1 MNMPD
6 YMNEPDGGKE
16 RDTLPDPE
24 DRTPEEWT
32 EALKQTPVGR
42 LMTNKDKIRYE
53 PRIVTEADI
62 KKDPMPGLSTVQAL
76 GVTSPD
82 VQFTHLHPRVDD
94 DGAFICMEPNCS
106 EPALHS
112 RARCLY
118 HAEEHDRRVAEAAR
132 KQVAKDENGGMDL
145 PEGQAETI
153 LEEAQRITSQD
164 RNKSYGTPDQNH
176 TLTADFLAVWLG
188 GRYRGQSVL
197 ERLDSYD
204 TCVFNL
210 LQKVSRMA
218 HQLRTEGRPQRD
230 TLVDIAGYTQN
241 MAMIDMARFPS
252 KTPPRA
258 S

>member
-6 YMNEPDGGKE
+6 D
-16 RDTLPDPE
+16 DHLL
-24 DRTPEEWT
+24 RTPQEWRW
-32 EALKQTPVGR
+32 AVDKTPEQAG
-42 LMTNKDKIRYE
+42 
-53 PRIVTEADI
+53 RIVTEADI
-62 KKDPMPGLSTVQAL
+62 KKDPVPGMGTVDWSQEAPGLIRDAIREFEA
-76 GVTSPD
+76 GVG
-82 VQFTHLHPRVDD
+82 PR
-94 DGAFICMEPNCS
+94 ICMEPKCS
-106 EPALHS
+106 EPSLHS
-112 RARCLY
+112 RARCLA
-118 HAEEHDRRVAEAAR
+118 HSEEHDKRVSEAAR

-252 KTPPRA
+252 KKPPEA
-258 S
+258 P